1 MHRALKCHISAADV
15 ADAPG
20 RSISK
25 HDITGVVLAG
35 GRGSRMGG
43 VDKGLQPLNL
53 EPLALHALRR
63 LKPQCGAMLISAN
76 RSLEI
81 YAQLGMPFR
90 AKVIVDTFPDFPGPL
105 AGISAALRAAQTEF
119 VLFAPCDAPFVDPHL
134 AERLSEGLSAEQAD
148 IAMAAVIDATGERH
162 LHPVFALLRAS
173 LADDLDAFIRIGERK
188 VRAWYA
194 RHKAVEVTFADE
206 RAFYNVNDLHQLADL
221 ERR

>member
-1 MHRALKCHISAADV
+1 MAEQTRDAL
-15 ADAPG
+15 
-20 RSISK
+20 SK

-63 LKPQCGAMLISAN
+63 LSPQCGAMLISAN

-90 AKVIVDTFPDFPGPL
+90 AKVVVDAFPDFPGPL
-105 AGISAALRAAQTEF
+105 AGMSAALHAAQTPF
-119 VLFAPCDAPFVDPHL
+119 VLFAPCDAPFIDPHL
-134 AERLSEGLSAEQAD
+134 AERLSEKLIADNAD
-148 IAMAAVIDATGERH
+148 ISIATVTDSAGIRH
-162 LHPVFALLRAS
+162 LHPVFALLRTS
-173 LADDLDAFIRIGERK
+173 LADDLDTFVRAGERK

-194 RHKAVEVTFADE
+194 RHKAVEVTFTDE
-206 RAFYNVNDLHQLADL
+206 RAFYNVNDLQQLADL
-221 ERR
+221 ERN

>member
-1 MHRALKCHISAADV
+1 MTEPSRDAL
-15 ADAPG
+15 
-20 RSISK
+20 SK

-63 LKPQCGAMLISAN
+63 VSPQCGAMLISAN

-90 AKVIVDTFPDFPGPL
+90 AKVVVDAFPDFPGPL
-105 AGISAALRAAQTEF
+105 AGMSAALHEAQTDF

-134 AERLSEGLSAEQAD
+134 ADRLSEKLVADSAD
-148 IAMAAVIDATGERH
+148 IAIATVTDSGGDRH
-162 LHPVFALLRAS
+162 LHPVFALLRTS
-173 LADDLDAFIRIGERK
+173 LADDLDTYIRSGERK

-194 RHKAVEVTFADE
+194 RHKAVEVTFTDE
-206 RAFYNVNDLHQLADL
+206 RAFYNVNDLQQLADL
-221 ERR
+221 ERN

>member
-1 MHRALKCHISAADV
+1 MDEPTPNGL
-15 ADAPG
+15 
-20 RSISK
+20 SK
-25 HDITGVVLAG
+25 HEITGVVLAG

-63 LKPQCGAMLISAN
+63 LSPQCGAMLISAN

-90 AKVIVDTFPDFPGPL
+90 AKVVVDAFPDFPGPL
-105 AGISAALRAAQTEF
+105 AGMSAALHAAQTEF

-134 AERLSEGLSAEQAD
+134 ADRLSEKLIADNAD
-148 IAMAAVIDATGERH
+148 IAIATVTDSAGDRH
-162 LHPVFALLRAS
+162 LHPVFALLRTS
-173 LADDLDAFIRIGERK
+173 LADDLDAFIRAGERK

-194 RHKAVEVTFADE
+194 RHKAVEVTFTDE
-206 RAFYNVNDLHQLADL
+206 RAFYNVNDLQQLADL
-221 ERR
+221 ERN